1 MKVGIKID
9 EAALVLALILAL
21 TGCIGCIYGKP
32 YTVEGTGKTVC
43 LDP

>member
-1 MKVGIKID
+1 MKR
-9 EAALVLALILAL
+9 ALALLLLFTL
-21 TGCIGCIYGKP
+21 TGCIGCIYDKP